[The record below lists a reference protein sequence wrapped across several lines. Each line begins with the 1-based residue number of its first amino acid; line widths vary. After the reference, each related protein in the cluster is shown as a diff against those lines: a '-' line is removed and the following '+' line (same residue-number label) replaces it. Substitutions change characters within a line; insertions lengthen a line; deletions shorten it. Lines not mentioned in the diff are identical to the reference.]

1 MLERPLLAGDNPKLN
16 ILAHHYGTGADD
28 LHLGGKMKVAWMDFC
43 EHLGE
48 VDASFKDNKFA
59 HGQVLAYAYETHA

>member
-1 MLERPLLAGDNPKLN
+1 
-16 ILAHHYGTGADD
+16 
-28 LHLGGKMKVAWMDFC
+28 MKVAWMDFC
-43 EHLGE
+43 EDLGE